1 MEELNQSIFLK
12 INYLVNSSNI
22 LDNVAI
28 FSAEY
33 MPYFFIFLEIV
44 LYFGLKKKNT
54 AIFAF
59 MSMVLA
65 LTFNKLIGMVY
76 FHTRPFVDN
85 LGVTLVSHL
94 PDNSFPSDH
103 TTFIFAIAIFIY
115 INLENKIIGEIV
127 LPLALIGGVSRI
139 FTGVHYPFDIL
150 GAILVALISS
160 LIIYKLK
167 TKLQFINNFIF
178 KIELKIITQ

>member
-1 MEELNQSIFLK
+1 MEELNQSIFLQ
-12 INYLVNSSNI
+12 INYLVHSSNI
-22 LDNVAI
+22 LDNLAI
-28 FSAEY
+28 LSAKY
-33 MPYFFIFLEIV
+33 MPYFFILLEII
-44 LYFGLKKKNT
+44 LYFILKKKNS

-76 FHTRPFVDN
+76 FHSRPFVDN
-85 LGVTLVSHL
+85 LGVTLVNHL

-103 TTFIFAIAIFIY
+103 TTFIFAIAIFSY
-115 INLENKIIGEIV
+115 INLDNKNIGEVALI
-127 LPLALIGGVSRI
+127 LALIGGVSRI

-150 GAILVALISS
+150 GGILVALISS

-167 TKLQFINNFIF
+167 VKLQFINNFIF
-178 KIELKIITQ
+178 KIEKSF